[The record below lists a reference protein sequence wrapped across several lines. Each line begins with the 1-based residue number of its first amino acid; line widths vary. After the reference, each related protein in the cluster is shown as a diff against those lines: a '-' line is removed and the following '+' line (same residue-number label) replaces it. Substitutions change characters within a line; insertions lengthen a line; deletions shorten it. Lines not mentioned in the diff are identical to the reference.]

1 MIMITKHSFADKAN
15 SKATFSKH
23 AHHSINRLFL
33 ILYLTYFS
41 FLLVIGSIACYFSY
55 REKHEDVLASM
66 NLAFTQIDQE
76 YSDILE
82 NFWQAYMPIFEK
94 NSTSYSIFKTY
105 FSHEKADA
113 LTPLEKFSLIDALNQ
128 MRIRDSRILWIG
140 IYSDNR
146 DINYILYNDNTSLQ
160 VIPEDF
166 PFLNQMKSKTQQ
178 MEIYGNQNFY
188 SSSYAASFAICGGVP
203 TGMGPGKIIIGYS
216 LQKIRSICE
225 NAASSIPYQFDFIS
239 NGIPV
244 FHYQTDSLNAT
255 CLPSAIGISVITNND
270 GEKFYVHCTN
280 SGDNLTTLSYSI
292 PQSAL
297 FKTSMLRT
305 PAVLLLL
312 SSFAAL
318 ALLMHF
324 LLSHAITKEIGV
336 IQNGLKMLASD
347 KLDYR
352 LPTKFQQN
360 GLPEIAENINAMSD
374 KLNENIKKAYYFEL
388 KQKDAQL
395 AELQASFNPHF
406 LYNTLEMLRSK
417 SYANGDEE
425 TSELIAQLSALFR
438 GFINAKTFIS
448 IREELAFSNRYL
460 NLLNARYGDSVEVFY
475 DIDGSLLDYGIIR
488 NVFQLLIENFF
499 VHGFNSE
506 SDSNEIRFYGISL
519 DDSTMLLTVEDNGSG
534 MNEADLAALNKSI
547 DSPIRHGEKSY
558 GLKNLNQRIKL
569 FYGSECGMT
578 IKSADGGGLHI
589 EIRLKKIRV
598 SDYEAYKNNLMR

>member
-1 MIMITKHSFADKAN
+1 MITKHS
-15 SKATFSKH
+15 
-23 AHHSINRLFL
+23 HHSINRLFL

-55 REKHEDVLASM
+55 REKHEDILASM

-76 YSDILE
+76 YSDILQ

-105 FSHEKADA
+105 FSHEKADD
-113 LTPLEKFSLIDALNQ
+113 LTPLERLSLIDALNQ

-140 IYSDNR
+140 VYSDNR
-146 DINYILYNDNTSLQ
+146 DVNYVLYSENTTLT
-160 VIPEDF
+160 VITEDF
-166 PFLNQMKSKTQQ
+166 PYLQQLQNKTQQ
-178 MEIYGNQNFY
+178 MEIYGNTDEAAN
-188 SSSYAASFAICGGVP
+188 SYAASFAVCGGVP
-203 TGMGPGKIIIGYS
+203 TGMGSGKIIIGYNM
-216 LQKIRSICE
+216 QKIYSICE
-225 NAASSIPYQFDFIS
+225 DAASSIPYQFDFIS
-239 NGIPV
+239 NGATI
-244 FHYQTDSLNAT
+244 FHYQTNSLNT
-255 CLPSAIGISVITNND
+255 NYIPYEIGTGIVSND
-270 GEKFYVHCTN
+270 DGQKFYVHCAN

-297 FKTSMLRT
+297 FHNSMLRT
-305 PAVLLLL
+305 PTVLLLL

-318 ALLMHF
+318 ALTMHF
-324 LLSHAITKEIGV
+324 VLSHAITKEIEV
-336 IQNGLKMLASD
+336 IQNGLKKLASD
-347 KLDYR
+347 QLDYR

-460 NLLNARYGDSVEVFY
+460 NLLNARYGNSVDVSY

-506 SDSNEIRFYGISL
+506 SDSNELCFYGISL
-519 DDSTMLLTVEDNGSG
+519 DDSTMLLTVEDNGCG
-534 MNEADLAALNKSI
+534 MNDADLAALNKSI

-578 IKSADGGGLHI
+578 VKAADGGGLHI

-598 SDYEAYKNNLMR
+598 SDYEVNKNMLNI

>member
-1 MIMITKHSFADKAN
+1 MITKHTFVDSGNPKTA
-15 SKATFSKH
+15 FSKH
-23 AHHSINRLFL
+23 THHSINRLFL

-55 REKHEDVLASM
+55 REKHEDILASM

-76 YSDILE
+76 YSDILK

-94 NSTSYSIFKTY
+94 NSANYSIFKTY
-105 FSHEKADA
+105 FSHEKADD
-113 LTPLEKFSLIDALNQ
+113 LTPLERLSLIDALNQ
-128 MRIRDSRILWIG
+128 MRIRDSRILWLG
-140 IYSDNR
+140 VYSDNR

-160 VIPEDF
+160 MIPEDF
-166 PFLNQMKSKTQQ
+166 PFLNQMRVKTQQ
-178 MEIYGNQNFY
+178 MEIYGSPD
-188 SSSYAASFAICGGVP
+188 SSSDSYAASFAICGGVP

-216 LQKIRSICE
+216 LQKVYSICE
-225 NAASSIPYQFDFIS
+225 SAISSIPYQFDFIS
-239 NGIPV
+239 DEVSV
-244 FHYQTDSLNAT
+244 FHYQTDSFKT
-255 CLPSAIGISVITNND
+255 TYLPNTVGTGIKANDIGQ
-270 GEKFYVHCTN
+270 KFYVHCAN
-280 SGDNLTTLSYSI
+280 SGDSHTTLSYSI

-297 FKTSMLRT
+297 FQTAMSRF

-312 SSFAAL
+312 FSFAAL

-374 KLNENIKKAYYFEL
+374 KLSENIKKAYYFEL

-395 AELQASFNPHF
+395 AELQATFNPHF

-460 NLLNARYGDSVEVFY
+460 NLLNARYGNSVEVSY
-475 DIDGSLLDYGIIR
+475 DIDGTLLDYGIIR

-519 DDSTMLLTVEDNGSG
+519 DDSTMLLTVEDNGCG
-534 MNEADLAALNKSI
+534 MNESDLAALNKSI

-578 IKSADGGGLHI
+578 IRSTDGGGLHI

>member
-1 MIMITKHSFADKAN
+1 MITKHTFVDSGNPKTA
-15 SKATFSKH
+15 FSKH
-23 AHHSINRLFL
+23 THHSINRLFL

-55 REKHEDVLASM
+55 REKHEDILASM

-76 YSDILE
+76 YSDILK

-94 NSTSYSIFKTY
+94 NSANYSIFKTY
-105 FSHEKADA
+105 FSHEKADD
-113 LTPLEKFSLIDALNQ
+113 LTPLERLSLIDALNQ
-128 MRIRDSRILWIG
+128 MRIRDSRILWLG
-140 IYSDNR
+140 VYSDNR

-160 VIPEDF
+160 MIPEDF
-166 PFLNQMKSKTQQ
+166 PFLNQMRVKTQQ
-178 MEIYGNQNFY
+178 MEIYGSPD
-188 SSSYAASFAICGGVP
+188 SSSDSYAASFAICGGVP

-216 LQKIRSICE
+216 LQKVYSICE
-225 NAASSIPYQFDFIS
+225 SAISSIPYQFDFIS
-239 NGIPV
+239 DEVSV
-244 FHYQTDSLNAT
+244 FHYQTDSFKT
-255 CLPSAIGISVITNND
+255 TYLPNTVGTGIKANDIGQ
-270 GEKFYVHCTN
+270 KFYVHCAN
-280 SGDNLTTLSYSI
+280 SGDSHTTLSYSI

-297 FKTSMLRT
+297 FQTAMSRF

-312 SSFAAL
+312 FSFAAL

-374 KLNENIKKAYYFEL
+374 KLSENIKKAYYFEL

-395 AELQASFNPHF
+395 AELQATFNPHF

-460 NLLNARYGDSVEVFY
+460 NLLNARYGNSVEVSY
-475 DIDGSLLDYGIIR
+475 DIDGTLLDYGIIR

-519 DDSTMLLTVEDNGSG
+519 DDSTMLLTVEDNGCG
-534 MNEADLAALNKSI
+534 MNESDLAELNKSI

-578 IKSADGGGLHI
+578 IRSSDGGGLHI

>member
-1 MIMITKHSFADKAN
+1 MITKHTFVDSGN
-15 SKATFSKH
+15 SKTAFSKH
-23 AHHSINRLFL
+23 SHHSINRLFL

-55 REKHEDVLASM
+55 REKHEDILASM

-76 YSDILE
+76 YSDILK

-94 NSTSYSIFKTY
+94 NSANYSIFKTY
-105 FSHEKADA
+105 FSHEKADD
-113 LTPLEKFSLIDALNQ
+113 LTPLERLSLIDALNQ
-128 MRIRDSRILWIG
+128 MRIRDSRILWLG
-140 IYSDNR
+140 VYSDNR

-160 VIPEDF
+160 MIPEDF
-166 PFLNQMKSKTQQ
+166 PFLNQMRVKTQQ
-178 MEIYGNQNFY
+178 MEIYGSPD
-188 SSSYAASFAICGGVP
+188 SSSDSYAVSFAICGGVP

-216 LQKIRSICE
+216 LQKVYSICE
-225 NAASSIPYQFDFIS
+225 NAISSIPYQFDFIS
-239 NGIPV
+239 DEVSV
-244 FHYQTDSLNAT
+244 FHYQTDSFKT
-255 CLPSAIGISVITNND
+255 TYLPNTVGTGIKANDIGQ
-270 GEKFYVHCTN
+270 KFYVHCAN
-280 SGDNLTTLSYSI
+280 SGDSHTTLSYSI

-297 FKTSMLRT
+297 FQTAMSRF

-312 SSFAAL
+312 FSFAAL

-352 LPTKFQQN
+352 LPTNFQQN

-395 AELQASFNPHF
+395 AELQATFNPHF

-460 NLLNARYGDSVEVFY
+460 NLLNARYGNSVEVSY
-475 DIDGSLLDYGIIR
+475 DIDGTLLDYGIIR

-506 SDSNEIRFYGISL
+506 SASNEIRFYGISL
-519 DDSTMLLTVEDNGSG
+519 DDSTMLLTVEDNGCG
-534 MNEADLAALNKSI
+534 MNESDLAALNKSI

-578 IKSADGGGLHI
+578 IKSSDGGGLHI

>member
-1 MIMITKHSFADKAN
+1 MITKHTFVDSGNPKTA
-15 SKATFSKH
+15 FSKH
-23 AHHSINRLFL
+23 THHSINRLFL

-55 REKHEDVLASM
+55 REKHEDILASM

-76 YSDILE
+76 YSDILK

-94 NSTSYSIFKTY
+94 NSANYSIFKTY
-105 FSHEKADA
+105 FSHEKADD
-113 LTPLEKFSLIDALNQ
+113 LTPLERLSLIDALNQ
-128 MRIRDSRILWIG
+128 MRIRDSRILWLG
-140 IYSDNR
+140 VYSDNR

-160 VIPEDF
+160 MIPEDF
-166 PFLNQMKSKTQQ
+166 PFLNQMRVKTQQ
-178 MEIYGNQNFY
+178 MEIYGSPD
-188 SSSYAASFAICGGVP
+188 SSSDSYAASFAICGGVP

-216 LQKIRSICE
+216 LQKVYSICE
-225 NAASSIPYQFDFIS
+225 SAISSIPYQFDFIS
-239 NGIPV
+239 DEVSV
-244 FHYQTDSLNAT
+244 FHYQTDSFKT
-255 CLPSAIGISVITNND
+255 TYLPNTVGTGIKANDIGQ
-270 GEKFYVHCTN
+270 KFYVHCAN
-280 SGDNLTTLSYSI
+280 SGDSHTTLSYSI

-297 FKTSMLRT
+297 FQTAMSRF

-312 SSFAAL
+312 FSFAAL

-336 IQNGLKMLASD
+336 IQNGLKMLDSD

-374 KLNENIKKAYYFEL
+374 KLSENIKKAYYFEL

-395 AELQASFNPHF
+395 AELQATFNPHF

-425 TSELIAQLSALFR
+425 TSELIAQFSALFR

-460 NLLNARYGDSVEVFY
+460 NLLNARYGNSVEVSY
-475 DIDGSLLDYGIIR
+475 DIDGTLLDYGIIR

-519 DDSTMLLTVEDNGSG
+519 DDSTMLLTVEDNGCG
-534 MNEADLAALNKSI
+534 MNEFDLAALNKSI

-578 IKSADGGGLHI
+578 IRSSDGGGLHI

>member
-1 MIMITKHSFADKAN
+1 MITKHP
-15 SKATFSKH
+15 
-23 AHHSINRLFL
+23 HHSINRLFL

-55 REKHEDVLASM
+55 REKHEDILASM

-94 NSTSYSIFKTY
+94 NSASYSIFKIY
-105 FSHEKADA
+105 FSHEKADD
-113 LTPLEKFSLIDALNQ
+113 LTPLERLSLIDALNQ

-140 IYSDNR
+140 VYSDNR
-146 DINYILYNDNTSLQ
+146 DVNYVLYSENTTLK
-160 VIPEDF
+160 VITEDF
-166 PFLNQMKSKTQQ
+166 PYLQQMQNKTLQ
-178 MEIYGNQNFY
+178 MEIYGNTDEAAN
-188 SSSYAASFAICGGVP
+188 SYAASFAVCGGVP
-203 TGMGPGKIIIGYS
+203 TGMGSGKIIIGYNM
-216 LQKIRSICE
+216 QKIYSICE
-225 NAASSIPYQFDFIS
+225 NADLSIPYQFDFIS
-239 NGIPV
+239 NGASI
-244 FHYQTDSLNAT
+244 FHYQTNSLNT
-255 CLPSAIGISVITNND
+255 NYIPYAIGTGIVSND
-270 GEKFYVHCTN
+270 DGKKFYVHCAN
-280 SGDNLTTLSYSI
+280 SGDNLTMLSYSI

-297 FKTSMLRT
+297 FHNSMLRT
-305 PAVLLLL
+305 PTVLLLL

-318 ALLMHF
+318 ALTMHVV
-324 LLSHAITKEIGV
+324 LSHAITKEIGV
-336 IQNGLKMLASD
+336 IQHGLKKLASD
-347 KLDYR
+347 QLDYR

-460 NLLNARYGDSVEVFY
+460 NLLNARYGNSVDVSY
-475 DIDGSLLDYGIIR
+475 DIYGSLLDYGIIR

-506 SDSNEIRFYGISL
+506 SDSNELCFYGISL
-519 DDSTMLLTVEDNGSG
+519 DDSTMLLTVEDNGCG
-534 MNEADLAALNKSI
+534 MNDADLAALNKSI

-578 IKSADGGGLHI
+578 VKAADGGGLHI

-598 SDYEAYKNNLMR
+598 SDYEVNKNMLNI

>member
-1 MIMITKHSFADKAN
+1 MITKHTFVDSGNPKTA
-15 SKATFSKH
+15 FSKH
-23 AHHSINRLFL
+23 THHSINRLFL

-55 REKHEDVLASM
+55 REKHEDILASM

-76 YSDILE
+76 YSDILK

-94 NSTSYSIFKTY
+94 NSANYSIFKTY
-105 FSHEKADA
+105 FSHEKADD
-113 LTPLEKFSLIDALNQ
+113 LTPLERLSLIDSLNQ
-128 MRIRDSRILWIG
+128 MRIRDSRILWLG
-140 IYSDNR
+140 VYSDNR

-160 VIPEDF
+160 MIPEDF
-166 PFLNQMKSKTQQ
+166 PFLNQMRVKTQQ
-178 MEIYGNQNFY
+178 MEIYGSPD
-188 SSSYAASFAICGGVP
+188 SSSDSYAASFAICGGVP

-216 LQKIRSICE
+216 LQKVYSICE
-225 NAASSIPYQFDFIS
+225 SAISSIPYQFDFIS
-239 NGIPV
+239 DEVSV
-244 FHYQTDSLNAT
+244 FHYQTDSFKT
-255 CLPSAIGISVITNND
+255 TYLPNTVGTGIKANDIGQ
-270 GEKFYVHCTN
+270 KFYVHCAN
-280 SGDNLTTLSYSI
+280 SGDSHTTLSYSI

-297 FKTSMLRT
+297 FQTAMSRF

-312 SSFAAL
+312 FSFAAL

-374 KLNENIKKAYYFEL
+374 KLSENIKKAYYFEL

-395 AELQASFNPHF
+395 AELQATFNPHF

-425 TSELIAQLSALFR
+425 TSELIAQFSALFR

-460 NLLNARYGDSVEVFY
+460 NLLNARYGNSVEVSY
-475 DIDGSLLDYGIIR
+475 DIDGTLLDYGIIR

-519 DDSTMLLTVEDNGSG
+519 DDSTMLLTVEDNGCG
-534 MNEADLAALNKSI
+534 MNEFDLAALNKSI

-578 IKSADGGGLHI
+578 IRSSDGGGLHI

>member
-1 MIMITKHSFADKAN
+1 MITKHTFVDSGNPKTA
-15 SKATFSKH
+15 FSKH
-23 AHHSINRLFL
+23 THHSINRLFL

-55 REKHEDVLASM
+55 REKHEDILASM

-76 YSDILE
+76 YSDILK

-94 NSTSYSIFKTY
+94 NSANYSIFKTY
-105 FSHEKADA
+105 FSHEKADD
-113 LTPLEKFSLIDALNQ
+113 LTPLERLSLIDALNQ
-128 MRIRDSRILWIG
+128 MRIRDSRILWLG
-140 IYSDNR
+140 VYSDNR

-160 VIPEDF
+160 MIPEDF
-166 PFLNQMKSKTQQ
+166 PFLNQMRVKTQQ
-178 MEIYGNQNFY
+178 MEIYGSPD
-188 SSSYAASFAICGGVP
+188 SSSDSYAASFAICGGVP

-216 LQKIRSICE
+216 LQKVYSICE
-225 NAASSIPYQFDFIS
+225 SAISSIPYQFDFIS
-239 NGIPV
+239 DEVSV
-244 FHYQTDSLNAT
+244 FHYQTDSFKT
-255 CLPSAIGISVITNND
+255 TYLPNTVGTGIKANDIGQ
-270 GEKFYVHCTN
+270 KFYVHCAN
-280 SGDNLTTLSYSI
+280 SGDSHTTLSYSI

-297 FKTSMLRT
+297 FQTAMSRF

-312 SSFAAL
+312 FSFAAL

-374 KLNENIKKAYYFEL
+374 KLSENIKKAYYFEL

-395 AELQASFNPHF
+395 AELQATFNPHF

-425 TSELIAQLSALFR
+425 TSELIAQFSALFR

-460 NLLNARYGDSVEVFY
+460 NLLNARYGNSVEVSY
-475 DIDGSLLDYGIIR
+475 DIDGTLLDYGIIR

-519 DDSTMLLTVEDNGSG
+519 DDSTMLLTVEDNGCG
-534 MNEADLAALNKSI
+534 MNEFDLAALNKSI

-578 IKSADGGGLHI
+578 IRSSDGGGLHI

>member
-1 MIMITKHSFADKAN
+1 MITKHTFVDSGNPKTA
-15 SKATFSKH
+15 FSKH
-23 AHHSINRLFL
+23 THHSINRLFL

-55 REKHEDVLASM
+55 REKHEDILASM

-76 YSDILE
+76 YSDILK

-94 NSTSYSIFKTY
+94 NSANYSIFKTY
-105 FSHEKADA
+105 FSHEKADD
-113 LTPLEKFSLIDALNQ
+113 LTPLERLSLIDALNQ
-128 MRIRDSRILWIG
+128 MRIRDSRILWLG
-140 IYSDNR
+140 VYSDNR

-160 VIPEDF
+160 MIPEDF
-166 PFLNQMKSKTQQ
+166 PFLNQMRVKTQQ
-178 MEIYGNQNFY
+178 MEIYGSPD
-188 SSSYAASFAICGGVP
+188 SSSDSYAASFAICGGVP

-216 LQKIRSICE
+216 LQKVYSICE
-225 NAASSIPYQFDFIS
+225 SAISSIPYQFDFIS
-239 NGIPV
+239 DEVSV
-244 FHYQTDSLNAT
+244 FHYQTDSFKT
-255 CLPSAIGISVITNND
+255 TYLPNTVGTGIKANDIGQ
-270 GEKFYVHCTN
+270 KFYVHCTN
-280 SGDNLTTLSYSI
+280 SGDSHTTLSYSI

-297 FKTSMLRT
+297 FQTAMSRF

-312 SSFAAL
+312 FSFAAL

-374 KLNENIKKAYYFEL
+374 KLSENIKKAYYFEL

-395 AELQASFNPHF
+395 AELQATFNPHF

-425 TSELIAQLSALFR
+425 TSELIAQFSALFR

-460 NLLNARYGDSVEVFY
+460 NLLNARYGNSVEVSY
-475 DIDGSLLDYGIIR
+475 DIDGTLLDYGIIR

-519 DDSTMLLTVEDNGSG
+519 DDSTMLLTVEDNGCG
-534 MNEADLAALNKSI
+534 MNEFDLAALNKSI

-578 IKSADGGGLHI
+578 IRSSDGGGLHI

>member
-1 MIMITKHSFADKAN
+1 MITKHTFVDSGNPKTA
-15 SKATFSKH
+15 FSKH
-23 AHHSINRLFL
+23 THHSINRLFL

-55 REKHEDVLASM
+55 REKHEDILASM

-76 YSDILE
+76 YSDILK

-94 NSTSYSIFKTY
+94 NSANYSIFKTY
-105 FSHEKADA
+105 FSHEKADD
-113 LTPLEKFSLIDALNQ
+113 LTPLERLSLIDALNQ
-128 MRIRDSRILWIG
+128 MRIRDSRILWLG
-140 IYSDNR
+140 VYSDNR

-160 VIPEDF
+160 MIPEDF
-166 PFLNQMKSKTQQ
+166 PFLNQMRVKTQQ
-178 MEIYGNQNFY
+178 MEIYGSPD
-188 SSSYAASFAICGGVP
+188 SSSDSYAASFAICGGVP

-216 LQKIRSICE
+216 LQKVYSICE
-225 NAASSIPYQFDFIS
+225 SAISSIPYQFDFIS
-239 NGIPV
+239 DEVSV
-244 FHYQTDSLNAT
+244 FHYQTDSFKT
-255 CLPSAIGISVITNND
+255 TYLPNTVGTGIKANDIGQ
-270 GEKFYVHCTN
+270 KFYVHCAN
-280 SGDNLTTLSYSI
+280 SGDSHTTLSYSI

-297 FKTSMLRT
+297 FQTAMSRF

-312 SSFAAL
+312 FSFAAL

-374 KLNENIKKAYYFEL
+374 KLSENIKKAYYFEL

-395 AELQASFNPHF
+395 AELQATFNPHF

-417 SYANGDEE
+417 SYANCDEE
-425 TSELIAQLSALFR
+425 TSELIAQFSALFR

-460 NLLNARYGDSVEVFY
+460 NLLNARYGNSVEVSY
-475 DIDGSLLDYGIIR
+475 DIDGTLLDYGIIR

-519 DDSTMLLTVEDNGSG
+519 DDSTMLLTVEDNGCG
-534 MNEADLAALNKSI
+534 MNEFDLAALNKSI

-578 IKSADGGGLHI
+578 IRSSDGGGLHI

>member
-1 MIMITKHSFADKAN
+1 MNFTDSG
-15 SKATFSKH
+15 
-23 AHHSINRLFL
+23 L

-55 REKHEDVLASM
+55 REKHEDILASM

-105 FSHEKADA
+105 FSHEEPDD
-113 LTPLEKFSLIDALNQ
+113 LTPLEKLSLTDALNQ
-128 MRIRDSRILWIG
+128 MRILDSRILWIG
-140 IYSDNR
+140 VYSDNR
-146 DINYILYNDNTSLQ
+146 SINYILYNDNTSLQ
-160 VIPEDF
+160 VISEDF

-178 MEIYGNQNFY
+178 LEIYGNPNPY
-188 SSSYAASFAICGGVP
+188 SDSYAASFAICGGVP
-203 TGMGPGKIIIGYS
+203 FGMGPGKIIIGYS
-216 LQKIRSICE
+216 LQKVYSICE
-225 NAASSIPYQFDFIS
+225 NATSSIPYQFDFIS
-239 NGIPV
+239 DELSV
-244 FHYQTDSLNAT
+244 FHYQTNSSQAT
-255 CLPSAIGISVITNND
+255 YLPNIVGTGIAANNM
-270 GEKFYVHCTN
+270 GQKFYVHCAN
-280 SGDNLTTLSYSI
+280 SGDNHTTLSYSI

-297 FKTSMLRT
+297 FQTAMSRF

-312 SSFAAL
+312 FSFAAL

-336 IQNGLKMLASD
+336 IQNGLKLLASD

-460 NLLNARYGDSVEVFY
+460 NLLNARYGNSVEVSY
-475 DIDGSLLDYGIIR
+475 DIDGALLDYGIIR

-506 SDSNEIRFYGISL
+506 NDSNEICFYGISL
-519 DDSTMLLTVEDNGSG
+519 DDSTMLLTVEDNGCG
-534 MNEADLAALNKSI
+534 MNDADLAALNKSI

-578 IKSADGGGLHI
+578 IKPADGGGLHI
-589 EIRLKKIRV
+589 EIRIKKIRV

>member
-1 MIMITKHSFADKAN
+1 MITKHFFSGTAN
-15 SKATFSKH
+15 SKSVFSKRS
-23 AHHSINRLFL
+23 HHSINRLFL

-55 REKHEDVLASM
+55 REKHEDILASM
-66 NLAFTQIDQE
+66 NLAFTQVDQE
-76 YSDILE
+76 YSDILK

-94 NSTSYSIFKTY
+94 NSVSYSIFKTY
-105 FSHEKADA
+105 FSHEKADD
-113 LTPLEKFSLIDALNQ
+113 LTPLERLSLIDALNQ

-140 IYSDNR
+140 VYSDNR
-146 DINYILYNDNTSLQ
+146 DVNYILYNNNTSLQ
-160 VIPEDF
+160 MIPEDF
-166 PFLNQMKSKTQQ
+166 PFLNQMKTKTQQ
-178 MEIYGNQNFY
+178 MEIYGNSTIY
-188 SSSYAASFAICGGVP
+188 SSSFASSFAICGGVP

-216 LQKIRSICE
+216 LQKVYSICE
-225 NAASSIPYQFDFIS
+225 SAISSIPYQFDFIS
-239 NGIPV
+239 DEVSV
-244 FHYQTDSLNAT
+244 FHYQTDSFNTTYLPNTVGTGIAT
-255 CLPSAIGISVITNND
+255 NTMGQ
-270 GEKFYVHCTN
+270 KFYVRCEN
-280 SGDNLTTLSYSI
+280 SGDNHTMLSYSI

-297 FKTSMLRT
+297 FQTAMSRF

-312 SSFAAL
+312 FSFAAL

-460 NLLNARYGDSVEVFY
+460 NLLNARYGNSVEVSY
-475 DIDGSLLDYGIIR
+475 DIDGTLLDYGIIR

-519 DDSTMLLTVEDNGSG
+519 DDSTMLLTVEDNGYG

-547 DSPIRHGEKSY
+547 NSPIRHGEKSY

-578 IKSADGGGLHI
+578 IKPADGGGLHI
-589 EIRLKKIRV
+589 EICLKKIRV
-598 SDYEAYKNNLMR
+598 SDYETYKNSLIQ

>member
-1 MIMITKHSFADKAN
+1 MITKHS
-15 SKATFSKH
+15 
-23 AHHSINRLFL
+23 HHSINRLFL

-41 FLLVIGSIACYFSY
+41 FLFVIGSIACYFSY
-55 REKHEDVLASM
+55 REKHEDILASM

-105 FSHEKADA
+105 FSHEKADD
-113 LTPLEKFSLIDALNQ
+113 LTPLERLSLIDALNQ

-140 IYSDNR
+140 VYSDNR
-146 DINYILYNDNTSLQ
+146 DVNYVLYSENTTLT
-160 VIPEDF
+160 VITEDF
-166 PFLNQMKSKTQQ
+166 PYLQQLQNKTQQ
-178 MEIYGNQNFY
+178 MEIYGNTDEAAN
-188 SSSYAASFAICGGVP
+188 SYAASFAVCGGVP
-203 TGMGPGKIIIGYS
+203 TGMGSGKIIIGYNM
-216 LQKIRSICE
+216 QKIYSICGD
-225 NAASSIPYQFDFIS
+225 AASSIPYQFDFIS
-239 NGIPV
+239 NGATI
-244 FHYQTDSLNAT
+244 FHYQTNSLNT
-255 CLPSAIGISVITNND
+255 NYIPYEIGTGIVSND
-270 GEKFYVHCTN
+270 DGQKFYVHCAN

-292 PQSAL
+292 PQPAL
-297 FKTSMLRT
+297 FYNSMLRT
-305 PAVLLLL
+305 PTVLLLL

-318 ALLMHF
+318 ALTMHF
-324 LLSHAITKEIGV
+324 VLSHAITKEIEV
-336 IQNGLKMLASD
+336 IQNGLKKLASD
-347 KLDYR
+347 QLDYR

-460 NLLNARYGDSVEVFY
+460 NLLNARYGNSVDVSY
-475 DIDGSLLDYGIIR
+475 DINGSLLDYGIIR

-519 DDSTMLLTVEDNGSG
+519 DDSTMLLTVEDNGCG
-534 MNEADLAALNKSI
+534 MNESDLAELNKSI

-598 SDYEAYKNNLMR
+598 SDYEAHKNTLNI

>member
-1 MIMITKHSFADKAN
+1 MKTKHIFADTTA
-15 SKATFSKH
+15 SKAAASKSP
-23 AHHSINRLFL
+23 HHSINRLFL

-41 FLLVIGSIACYFSY
+41 FLLMIGSIACYFSY
-55 REKHEDVLASM
+55 REKHEETLASM

-82 NFWQAYMPIFEK
+82 NFWQTYMPIYEK
-94 NSTSYSIFKTY
+94 NSTSYSILKTY
-105 FSHEKADA
+105 FSHENADD
-113 LTPLEKFSLIDALNQ
+113 LTPLERLSLIDALNQ
-128 MRIRDSRILWIG
+128 MRIRDSRILWVG
-140 IYSDNR
+140 VYSDNR
-146 DINYILYNDNTSLQ
+146 DVNYILYNDNTSLQ
-160 VIPEDF
+160 IITEEF
-166 PFLNQMKSKTQQ
+166 PFFKQMAAKTQQ
-178 MEIYGNQNFY
+178 MEIYGNPDIH
-188 SSSYAASFAICGGVP
+188 SDAYAASFAICGGVP

-216 LQKIRSICE
+216 LQKVYSICE
-225 NAASSIPYQFDFIS
+225 NAVSSVPYQFDFIS
-239 NGIPV
+239 NGSSV
-244 FHYQTDSLNAT
+244 FHYQTDSLKTTYHPN
-255 CLPSAIGISVITNND
+255 SIGTDILTNTD
-270 GEKFYVHCTN
+270 GMAFYVHCEN
-280 SGDNLTTLSYSI
+280 SGDSSTMLSYSI
-292 PQSAL
+292 PQAAL
-297 FKTSMLRT
+297 FQTTMSRF
-305 PAVLLLL
+305 PAIFLLLL
-312 SSFAAL
+312 SFAVLAL
-318 ALLMHF
+318 AMHF

-336 IQNGLKMLASD
+336 IQNGLKLLASD
-347 KLDYR
+347 NLDYR

-460 NLLNARYGDSVEVFY
+460 NLLNARYGNSVDVSY

-499 VHGFNSE
+499 VHGFNSG
-506 SDSNEIRFYGISL
+506 SDSNELCFYGISL
-519 DDSTMLLTVEDNGSG
+519 DDSTMLLTVEDNGCG
-534 MNEADLAALNKSI
+534 MNDADLAALNKSI

-578 IKSADGGGLHI
+578 VKAADGGGLHI

-598 SDYEAYKNNLMR
+598 SDYEVNKNMLNI

>member
-1 MIMITKHSFADKAN
+1 MITKHTFVDSGNPKTA
-15 SKATFSKH
+15 FSKH
-23 AHHSINRLFL
+23 THHSINRLFL

-55 REKHEDVLASM
+55 REKHEDILASM

-76 YSDILE
+76 YSDILK

-94 NSTSYSIFKTY
+94 NSANYSIFKTY
-105 FSHEKADA
+105 FSHEKADD
-113 LTPLEKFSLIDALNQ
+113 LTPLERLSLIDALNQ
-128 MRIRDSRILWIG
+128 MRIRDSRILWLG
-140 IYSDNR
+140 VYSDNR

-160 VIPEDF
+160 MIPEDF
-166 PFLNQMKSKTQQ
+166 PFLNQMRVKTQQ
-178 MEIYGNQNFY
+178 MEIYGSPD
-188 SSSYAASFAICGGVP
+188 SSSDSYAASFAICGGVP

-216 LQKIRSICE
+216 LQKVYSICE
-225 NAASSIPYQFDFIS
+225 SAISSIPYQFDFIS
-239 NGIPV
+239 DEVSV
-244 FHYQTDSLNAT
+244 FHYQTDSFKT
-255 CLPSAIGISVITNND
+255 TYLPNTVGTGIKANDIGQ
-270 GEKFYVHCTN
+270 KFYVHCAN
-280 SGDNLTTLSYSI
+280 SGDSHTTLSYSI

-297 FKTSMLRT
+297 FQTAMSRF

-312 SSFAAL
+312 FSFAAL

-374 KLNENIKKAYYFEL
+374 KLSENIKKAYYFEL

-395 AELQASFNPHF
+395 AELQATFNPHF

-460 NLLNARYGDSVEVFY
+460 NLLNARYGNSVEVSY
-475 DIDGSLLDYGIIR
+475 DIDGTLLDYGIIR

-519 DDSTMLLTVEDNGSG
+519 DDSTMLLTVEDNGCG
-534 MNEADLAALNKSI
+534 MNESDLAALNKSI

-578 IKSADGGGLHI
+578 IRSSDGGGLHI